1 MDSENSRTKLQDIPM
16 DDWDGSTQTPTKNT
30 TDLSHVLSNTK
41 ATDEIPTSK
50 FDHIATNVN
59 QAIADLNEIYT
70 KIGFSTTETRI
81 KKAEIFSAIEDTIS
95 NFSSSLMRE
104 KNNIENECEWLRQ
117 QIRIILAMINDDK
130 GERNLRCSDR
140 GIVFEDVK
148 LYEQGYKED
157 VVDRLEYLQSRRQR
171 FYATSPFNL
180 TSPYIPEEDNS
191 PSITNQYEY
200 MTKTIP
206 QLSLLQLKSN
216 LNRIFLQVLQSFMK
230 PFRKLTELNLAFLD
244 IYDTVGNI
252 ANVQDS
258 PILKTLPNRQESEEH
273 ATLIHE
279 FEEIMSTFKHSKHGK
294 GNINDSTQFIVSS
307 PRKNQARETQT
318 PISPSSDTIE
328 ELRDVNYKLI
338 RVIRCLRITK
348 MSPELFSK
356 LQKIINSYAAAMG
369 ERKNQMSE
377 MISKCLTLIGNLSL
391 TEKQL
396 QLIQKNFETVSEIK
410 NGNGASATS
419 EGYFDVETL
428 QFIQHNP
435 TEFGLH
441 DGHLKFVE
449 KFVSTLERLHESKQ
463 RKKNHYLKTCTMLW
477 ERLDESEAYINDF
490 LSSNHDLSENS
501 LVNFKME
508 LNRLYLKRS
517 EYVDDFI
524 KRARSEIEKLWNDML
539 YSSEMRQCFKYY
551 DYDTE
556 TSDEDKEEV
565 LNSHEVELSTLKQ
578 EYEARKPI
586 LQLYEQVQELAKDQ
600 QFLTESSKDSSRL
613 LSKNSCKILLN
624 EEKIRKK
631 LIKNM
636 PRLINSLKSEV
647 IKFNDSQLSQGKKPL
662 QAYGEDFFEMV
673 IMLESEYVNKKSDKG
688 RNSHSPSRPVSYSP
702 KRAAI
707 GRPSP
712 TKGVS
717 SRSPQ
722 RILKPT
728 EISPPKRTGI
738 QKPTKRAP
746 KFSRNGV
753 INSRLTSVVN
763 SMSSFSDMSHNLE
776 SPISSNSLN
785 YISGSHMP
793 SLSRDYSQLQ
803 PLNSPLKP
811 EESCIS
817 QSTVRLSPLQ
827 QSGLANREPMG
838 QGDKLTSSPIS
849 RAPEATRPEGKENES
864 TVTGKDGEQFS
875 GKRHSEVSNESSFL
889 MSDDYQS
896 WRDQR
901 IRLLNSLS

>member
-1 MDSENSRTKLQDIPM
+1 MDCENSRINQQDLPVE
-16 DDWDGSTQTPTKNT
+16 DWDGSTQTPTKNT
-30 TDLSHVLSNTK
+30 TDISHVLSNTK
-41 ATDEIPTSK
+41 PTEEILTSK

-70 KIGFSTTETRI
+70 KIGYSTTETRI

-140 GIVFEDVK
+140 GIVFEDVN

-157 VVDRLEYLQSRRQR
+157 VVDRLEYLQSRQQR

-180 TSPYIPEEDNS
+180 TSPYIPEEESS
-191 PSITNQYEY
+191 PTIANQYEY
-200 MTKTIP
+200 MTKSIP
-206 QLSLLQLKSN
+206 RLSLLQLKSN

-230 PFRKLTELNLAFLD
+230 PFRKLTDLNLAFLD

-252 ANVQDS
+252 TNLEDS
-258 PILKTLPNRQESEEH
+258 SLLKTLPNRQESEEH
-273 ATLIHE
+273 AKLIHE
-279 FEEIMSTFKHSKHGK
+279 FEEVMSSFKESKHGK
-294 GNINDSTQFIVSS
+294 GNMNDSTQFIVSS
-307 PRKNQARETQT
+307 PRKNQVKEPQSQ
-318 PISPSSDTIE
+318 ISPSSDTIE

-348 MSPELFSK
+348 MSTELFGR

-391 TEKQL
+391 NEKQL
-396 QLIQKNFETVSEIK
+396 QLIQKNFDAMNEIK
-410 NGNGASATS
+410 NGNGSSAAS

-441 DGHLKFVE
+441 DGHLQFVE

-463 RKKNHYLKTCTMLW
+463 RRKNHYLKTCTMLW
-477 ERLDESEAYINDF
+477 ERLDESESYINNF
-490 LSSNHDLSENS
+490 LSSNNDLSETS

-539 YSSEMRQCFKYY
+539 YSTEMRQSFKYFNY
-551 DYDTE
+551 DAE
-556 TSDEDKEEV
+556 TSDEDKEEI
-565 LNSHEVELSTLKQ
+565 LNSHEVELSALKQ
-578 EYEARKPI
+578 EFEARKPI
-586 LQLYEQVQELAKDQ
+586 LQIYEQVQELAKDQ

-647 IKFNDSQLSQGKKPL
+647 IKYNDSQLSQGKKPL

-673 IMLESEYVNKKSDKG
+673 IMLESEYVNKKSDKS
-688 RNSHSPSRPVSYSP
+688 RNSHSPSRPLSYSP

-707 GRPSP
+707 NRQSP
-712 TKGVS
+712 AKGLS

-722 RILKPT
+722 RILKPA

-738 QKPTKRAP
+738 KKPTKRAP
-746 KFSRNGV
+746 KFSRNSV
-753 INSRLTSVVN
+753 INSRLTSAVN
-763 SMSSFSDMSHNLE
+763 SMSSFSDMSNNLD
-776 SPISSNSLN
+776 SPTSSNSLN
-785 YISGSHMP
+785 YTSGAQIP
-793 SLSRDYSQLQ
+793 SLSRNYNQLQ

-827 QSGLANREPMG
+827 QSGIANTEKMS

-849 RAPEATRPEGKENES
+849 RTTATINPEGKENES
-864 TVTGKDGEQFS
+864 TTMKKEVDHFS